1 MASYYWVVFVFHY
14 YAISYYIMLSY
25 TMLYYMVL
33 QSIVS
38 FWPEGDL
45 HEDVDFIFSFISSS

>member
-1 MASYYWVVFVFHY
+1 MACYYWVVFVFRY